1 VHARTRISLAAVALA
16 ALAAGAAAHDFWIE
30 PASWRP
36 EASSILQVRLRVG
49 DFALGDE
56 AQRDEERILR
66 FELAGEG
73 IQRPIVGR
81 DGGTPAGFVRL
92 AGGGVHVLGYEGRPA
107 SVELDSAK
115 FEAYLRERGLDE
127 VLAERARTG
136 EAKRGARERYARCAK
151 AIVRVGGEGGPGW
164 DRALGLALELVPEGP
179 PRPKAGGGAELDL
192 RLVHQGEPLGGA
204 LVRAMPLKGPVPEA
218 DVLGVRTGPAGQVRL
233 QLPHPGPWLVA
244 SVHMRRAPAGS
255 DCDWESL
262 WASLTL
268 EVAQP

>member
-1 VHARTRISLAAVALA
+1 MSLAGAALA
-16 ALAAGAAAHDFWIE
+16 ALAARADAHDFWIE

-36 EASSILQVRLRVG
+36 APSSILQVRLKVG

-56 AQRDEERILR
+56 VPRDEGRILR
-66 FELAGEG
+66 FELAGAGLE
-73 IQRPIVGR
+73 RPIVGR

-92 AGGGVHVLGYEGRPA
+92 PEGGVHVLGYEGRPA
-107 SVELDSAK
+107 RVELDAAK
-115 FEAYLRERGLDE
+115 FEAYLRKRGLDE
-127 VLAERARTG
+127 VLAERAGTG
-136 EAKRGARERYARCAK
+136 EARRGVRESYARCAK
-151 AIVRVGGEGGPGW
+151 SIVRVDGQGAGGW

-179 PRPKAGGGAELDL
+179 PRATAGGGAELEL
-192 RLVHQGEPLGGA
+192 RLVHRGGPLEGA

-218 DVLGVRTGPAGQVRL
+218 DVLSVRTGAGGRTRL

-244 SVHMRRAPAGS
+244 SVHMRRAPAGA

-268 EVAQP
+268 EVAEP